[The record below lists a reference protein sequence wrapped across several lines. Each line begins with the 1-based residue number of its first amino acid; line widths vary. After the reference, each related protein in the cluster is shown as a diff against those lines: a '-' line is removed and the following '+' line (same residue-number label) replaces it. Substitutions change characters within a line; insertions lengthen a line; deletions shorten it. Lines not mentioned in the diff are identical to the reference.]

1 MALNKKAKPMRKKID
16 SSAEAIGEILR
27 KPVSYKVPVN
37 QRDFA
42 WTDEE
47 IDLLWADLTTA
58 LSDGRSEYFLGAIVV
73 SPNENDHKVMEI
85 VDGQQR
91 LAALSM
97 IFAAM
102 VQEWRKSGDNARA
115 EEISHEF
122 LGAKDRR
129 TRELV
134 PKLSLNETNNPVFQ
148 NVVLGGGKP
157 SAGEKKNWPKSN
169 KLLAGAFDRVKSK
182 LEAWIEEQTDKE
194 EALLEL
200 EEYIAGNA
208 NAIRIEVGD
217 ESDAFVI
224 FETLNDRGLEL
235 AVSDLVKNYLFS
247 LADIHLD
254 SFKKSWAEIS
264 LLVGSENL
272 TSFLR
277 HLWLSEHEVV
287 RDKELYRNLRNK
299 ITSRP
304 SARQFMDRLRK
315 VADYYAALMN
325 PEHTYWAD
333 FGPEA
338 RKHLDALLLFKVSQ
352 FRPLALAVME
362 GGTPEQVTKMLRQM
376 VVVSFRYTVVS
387 SLSANELERTYSGAA
402 LAVRKN
408 DSRNPQAIFKLIKSA
423 YVDDRRFSEDF
434 AARSFSKPQV
444 ARYVLIELN
453 NEMERDHAKG
463 AKEET
468 VSLEHILPKNPDTSW
483 TNALPSGADPDEW
496 VEMIG
501 NLTLLEKP
509 VNRGLG
515 NKDFATKNSKGYGP
529 SELAINADVAA
540 QNVWTW
546 KQIEARSQNLAG
558 VARKVWKL
566 GY

>member
-1 MALNKKAKPMRKKID
+1 MAQKKMKPIRKKID
-16 SSAEAIGEILR
+16 SHAESIGEILR

-47 IDLLWADLTTA
+47 VDLLWADLTAA
-58 LSDGRSEYFLGAIVV
+58 LRDGRSEYFLGAIVV
-73 SPNENDHKVMEI
+73 SPNEDDSKIMEI

-97 IFAAM
+97 IFAAI
-102 VQEWRKSGDNARA
+102 VLAWKSNGDENRA
-115 EEISHEF
+115 EDIFREF

-129 TRELV
+129 TRDLV
-134 PKLSLNETNNPVFQ
+134 SKLSLNETNDPVFQ
-148 NVVLGGGKP
+148 SVVLRGAKP
-157 SAGEKKNWPKSN
+157 SLGDKKSWPKSN
-169 KLLAGAFDRVKSK
+169 KLLAGAFERVKAK
-182 LEAWIEEQTDKE
+182 LSSWLKEQQDKG

-200 EEYIAGNA
+200 EEYLADNT
-208 NAIRIEVGD
+208 NLIRIEVGD

-247 LADIHLD
+247 LAENHLD
-254 SFKKSWAEIS
+254 NFKKSWIEIS

-277 HLWLSEHEVV
+277 HLWLSEQGLV
-287 RDKELYRNLRNK
+287 RDKELYRNLRSTVRSK
-299 ITSRP
+299 P
-304 SARQFMDRLRK
+304 AARLFMERLRK

-325 PEHTYWAD
+325 PEHAYWSD
-333 FGPEA
+333 FTPEV
-338 RKHLDALLLFKVSQ
+338 RKYLDALLLFKVTQ

-387 SLSANELERTYSGAA
+387 TLSANELEKTYSDAA
-402 LAVRKN
+402 LAIRKN
-408 DSRNPQAIFKLIKSA
+408 EARKPQAVFKLIKSV
-423 YVDDRRFSEDF
+423 YIDDKRFSEDF
-434 AARSFSKPQV
+434 RSKSFGKAQI

-453 NEMERDHAKG
+453 NTMEKDRAIG
-463 AKEET
+463 AKSES
-468 VSLEHILPKNPDTSW
+468 VSLEHIMPKNPDGSW
-483 TNALPSGADPDEW
+483 ASSLRADDDPDEW

-515 NKDFATKNSKGYGP
+515 NKDFATKNTKGYTP
-529 SELAINADVAA
+529 SKLAINADVAV
-540 QNVWTW
+540 QKGWTW
-546 KQIEARSQNLAG
+546 KEIEIRSKRLASI
-558 VARKVWKL
+558 AKDVWKISF
-566 GY
+566 

>member
-1 MALNKKAKPMRKKID
+1 MTLNKKTKPMRKKVD
-16 SSAEAIGEILR
+16 SSAESIGEILR

-47 IDLLWADLTTA
+47 VDLLWADLTTA
-58 LSDGRSEYFLGAIVV
+58 LRDGRSEYFLGAIVV
-73 SPNENDHKVMEI
+73 SPNENDPKVMEI

-97 IFAAM
+97 IFTAI
-102 VQEWRKSGDNARA
+102 VQEWRKTGDNARA
-115 EEISHEF
+115 EEIFHEF

-134 PKLSLNETNNPVFQ
+134 SKLSLNETNNPVFQ
-148 NVVLGGGKP
+148 GVVLGGGDP
-157 SAGEKKNWPKSN
+157 SASEKKSWPKSN
-169 KLLAGAFDRVKSK
+169 KLLAGAFERIKSK
-182 LEAWIEEQTDKE
+182 LGAWLKEQTDKE

-200 EEYIAGNA
+200 EEYLAGNA

-254 SFKKSWAEIS
+254 SFKKSWGEIS

-299 ITSRP
+299 IRSKP
-304 SARQFMDRLRK
+304 SARQFMERLRK
-315 VADYYAALMN
+315 VADFYAALMN

-333 FGPEA
+333 FGADA

-362 GGTPEQVTKMLRQM
+362 GGTTDQVTKMLRQM

-387 SLSANELERTYSGAA
+387 SLSANELERTYSDAA

-408 DSRNPQAIFKLIKSA
+408 DSRNPQAIFKLIKSV
-423 YVDDRRFSEDF
+423 YVDDKRFSEDF
-434 AARSFSKPQV
+434 AARSFTKPQI

-453 NEMERDHAKG
+453 NEMELDHAKG
-463 AKEET
+463 AKGEA
-468 VSLEHILPKNPDTSW
+468 VSLEHILPKNPSTSW
-483 TNALPSGADPDEW
+483 MNALPSGADPDEW
-496 VEMIG
+496 VELIG

-515 NKDFATKNSKGYGP
+515 NKDFATKKSKGYVS
-529 SELAINADVAA
+529 SELAINADVSA
-540 QNVWTW
+540 QKQWTSQ
-546 KQIEARSQNLAG
+546 QIEARCKDLAG
-558 VARKVWKL
+558 VAKKVWKL
-566 GY
+566 AY

>member
-1 MALNKKAKPMRKKID
+1 MTLNNKTKPVRKKID
-16 SSAEAIGEILR
+16 SSAESIGEILR

-58 LSDGRSEYFLGAIVV
+58 LRDERSEYFLGAIVV
-73 SPNENDHKVMEI
+73 SPNENDPKVMEI

-97 IFAAM
+97 IFAAI
-102 VQEWRKSGDNARA
+102 VQEWKKTGDNARA
-115 EEISHEF
+115 EEIFHEF

-134 PKLSLNETNNPVFQ
+134 SKLSLNETNNPIFQ
-148 NVVLGGGKP
+148 GVVLGGGKP
-157 SAGEKKNWPKSN
+157 SASEKKSWPKSN
-169 KLLAGAFDRVKSK
+169 KLLAGAFERVKSK
-182 LEAWIEEQTDKE
+182 LEAWLKEQTDKE

-200 EEYIAGNA
+200 EEYLAGNV

-247 LADIHLD
+247 LADIHLN
-254 SFKKSWAEIS
+254 SFKKSWTEIS

-277 HLWLSEHEVV
+277 HLWLSEYAVV

-299 ITSRP
+299 IRSRP
-304 SARQFMDRLRK
+304 SARQFMERLRK
-315 VADYYAALMN
+315 VADYYAAIMN

-333 FGPEA
+333 FGVEA

-387 SLSANELERTYSGAA
+387 SLSANELERTYSDAA

-408 DSRNPQAIFKLIKSA
+408 DSRNQQAISKLIKSV
-423 YVDDRRFSEDF
+423 YVDDKRFSEDF
-434 AARSFSKPQV
+434 VTRSFTKPQV

-453 NEMERDHAKG
+453 NEMEQDHAKG
-463 AKEET
+463 AKGEA
-468 VSLEHILPKNPDTSW
+468 VSLEHILPKNPAASW
-483 TNALPSGADPDEW
+483 KNALPSDADPDEW
-496 VEMIG
+496 VELIG

-515 NKDFATKNSKGYGP
+515 NKDFATKKSKGYGP

-540 QNVWTW
+540 QKVWTW
-546 KQIEARSQNLAG
+546 KQIEARCNDLAG
-558 VARKVWKL
+558 IAEHVWKL
-566 GY
+566 AY